1 VIANQKVLALEHLKS
16 GREAT
21 GIPRV
26 SRSSVSEARVWLK
39 EIAEKLRESGHAHA
53 KAAKVS
59 LDGLCRCVAF
69 A

>member
-1 VIANQKVLALEHLKS
+1 MS
-16 GREAT
+16 GLGTPSLPGPFLCAY
-21 GIPRV
+21 
-26 SRSSVSEARVWLK
+26 
-39 EIAEKLRESGHAHA
+39 A